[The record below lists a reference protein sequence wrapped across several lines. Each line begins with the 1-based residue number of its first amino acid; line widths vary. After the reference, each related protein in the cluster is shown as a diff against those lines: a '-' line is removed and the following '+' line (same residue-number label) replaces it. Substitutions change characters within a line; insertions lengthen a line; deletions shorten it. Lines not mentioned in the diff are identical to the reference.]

1 MKYFLTTLG
10 CAKNT
15 VDSMKIEQ
23 SLRSGRHLSAQ
34 SPDDA
39 DVLIVNTCGFIDDA
53 KDESIEVIKDLD
65 NHRNTNQTLYVV
77 GCLSEIAEEQVKQAV
92 PKVDRIFGAEA
103 WSDIAASFGSDA
115 TNYDIPQPSIS
126 NIGGISAY
134 LKLSDGCDRPCTFCI
149 IPTIKGKMHSTSE
162 DLLIAEAKLHAAMG
176 VKELVLVAQDSTAY
190 GEDVR
195 VRDGLAQF
203 LEKLSSSVPEIPW
216 IRLMYAYPGRVTSN
230 LTQVMNDM
238 PNILPYVDM
247 PLQHG
252 SDSVLRRM
260 KRPSSRKAR
269 ESISYIRNAMNDSV
283 LRTTFIVGFPGET
296 DQEFKEL
303 LDFIKTE
310 QFEHIGV
317 FTYSAQPG
325 TPAALMQDQVSDE
338 VKNERYA
345 HVMEL
350 AQGISLSANK
360 SVVGETVDILI
371 ESEEPT
377 RSTGGDLVVIGRTYR
392 DAPEVDGL
400 AFVKGEFKKGSFVEA
415 HVDGA
420 LPYDLLCTPIDN

>member
-1 MKYFLTTLG
+1 
-10 CAKNT
+10 
-15 VDSMKIEQ
+15 MKIEQ

-53 KDESIEVIKDLD
+53 KDESVEVIKDLD
-65 NHRNTNQTLYVV
+65 NHRNANQTLYVV

-162 DLLIAEAKLHAAMG
+162 DLLIAEAKFHAAMG

-203 LEKLSSSVPEIPW
+203 LEKLSFAVPEIPW

-230 LTQVMNDM
+230 LAQVMNDM

-317 FTYSAQPG
+317 FTYSAQSG

-400 AFVKGEFKKGSFVEA
+400 AFVKGEFKKGSFVKA